1 MIRPGHV
8 AHMGERRGAHRVLVE
23 YLEGKKLL
31 GKPGCRSEDDVK
43 ICLQEVGWGY
53 CVAGSGSG

>member
-1 MIRPGHV
+1 MKWPGHV
-8 AHMGERRGAHRVLVE
+8 AHMGERRGAHRVLVV

-31 GKPGCRSEDDVK
+31 GRPWCRLEDDVK

-53 CVAGSGSG
+53 CLDGSGSG